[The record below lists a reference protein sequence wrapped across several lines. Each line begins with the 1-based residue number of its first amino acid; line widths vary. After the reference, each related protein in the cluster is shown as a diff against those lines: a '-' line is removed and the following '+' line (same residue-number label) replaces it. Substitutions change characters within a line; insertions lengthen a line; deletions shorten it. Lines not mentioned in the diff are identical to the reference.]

1 MKIKRVNMSISFDLA
16 LRDGDLTEMTNEE
29 LSEYFEDEYE
39 TQFKENLIPADNIK
53 VKVDIKDKE

>member
-1 MKIKRVNMSISFDLA
+1 MKVKRVNMNISFDLA

-29 LSEYFEDEYE
+29 LSEYFEEEYE
-39 TQFKENLIPADNIK
+39 TQFKVNLIPADNIE